1 MVQPVVQL
9 TNLLRTNPQ
18 LVVLHVVQV
27 TNLQRKNLLLA
38 VQHVVQ
44 VTKKRN
50 QPLAEQLAVQVK
62 SNPTHPNGLLC
73 IPVAYN

>member
-1 MVQPVVQL
+1 MLLLLVVQPVEQL
-9 TNLLRTNPQ
+9 TNQLRTNPQ
-18 LVVLHVVQV
+18 LAVLHVVQV

-38 VQHVVQ
+38 VQ
-44 VTKKRN
+44 
-50 QPLAEQLAVQVK
+50 LAVQVT